1 MSSQPDPDHNYIDT
15 FITVAPDCP
24 VSSSAVPPPRE
35 LPTIP
40 QLEYEL
46 LSAAPGKYTQQ
57 EVQFA
62 VHVRRL
68 GLAPKEVKARRQEL
82 WDEFFSKPHACL
94 RASALPKKYG
104 WGIHFDPEGRITLV
118 PIESSEYRQFA
129 KGTKAG
135 PKVVAAMRSSR
146 KS

>member
-1 MSSQPDPDHNYIDT
+1 MATLPDPKWNYLDT
-15 FITVAPDCP
+15 FITVAPDS
-24 VSSSAVPPPRE
+24 VVTESKVPEPRE
-35 LPTIP
+35 QPTIP

-57 EVQFA
+57 EIQFA

-68 GLAPKEVKARRQEL
+68 GLSPKEVKARRQEL
-82 WDEFFSKPHACL
+82 WDAFFSKPHACL

-118 PIESSEYRQFA
+118 PIQSSEYRQFA